1 MSAQP
6 KTRHTMDRLFRVIA
20 QALGKLSDE
29 ELDQILE
36 GKGKIEFV
44 GVQQSRPQKG
54 KGGAS
59 ATAGDEA
66 LNDLKARLQASTS
79 RDEAIHLLEN
89 PPVRL
94 KKADL
99 VRLAKLLNVH
109 VASRDTVDTIK
120 EKIIKKVA
128 TGADNLFEGVEL
140 R

>member
-1 MSAQP
+1 MSAQL
-6 KTRHTMDRLFRVIA
+6 KARHNIDRLFRVIA

-36 GKGKIEFV
+36 GKGKLEFV
-44 GVQQSRPQKG
+44 GVQQSRPK

-59 ATAGDEA
+59 AAAGDEA

-89 PPVRL
+89 PPIRL
-94 KKADL
+94 KKPDL

-128 TGADNLFEGVEL
+128 TGADNLFEEVEL

>member
-1 MSAQP
+1 
-6 KTRHTMDRLFRVIA
+6 MDRLFRVIA

-36 GKGKIEFV
+36 GKGKLEFV
-44 GVQQSRPQKG
+44 GMQQSRPK

-59 ATAGDEA
+59 AAGDEA

-120 EKIIKKVA
+120 EKIIRKVV